1 LFVLSGGMRIC
12 CAIRKEK
19 WCCFC
24 RISRNESTCSTAPS
38 CVKITVHR
46 THTHISTTTKK
57 PLKCTTTHRWL
68 KTAFR
73 DLRAAVVAVSNCYF
87 RVAKKRPQHV
97 LLAPARSVRQNGSL
111 ATLFVRA
118 LVSHT
123 HSLSL
128 RWGIDVDLFHTLEG
142 ELPLLPNVL
151 STATGF
157 VFIGKAR
164 DRDKKRRLFYL
175 LYPFLS
181 AYSSLACSRSIV
193 GAAPSV
199 ASAPLVIC
207 GFYSSVC
214 QHISFSNSLPSPPP
228 PPSPHK
234 LASLTATMNIRQRKA
249 ERHKEALQK
258 LSQEGGNRYCF
269 DCEMRGPLYVVS
281 DFNILVCS
289 SCSAVHRS
297 FQHKVKG
304 ITMSEFNEDE
314 MARFMLGGNDVA
326 KKVWHSTF
334 RGKHPRSGDVLA
346 LKDFIRGT
354 FIDRRYCD
362 QIAYDKLIKS
372 WENPQAALAASSA
385 AASPPPSTTAA
396 TTTLPRLP
404 ASAGHRTLAH
414 PATSTAA
421 PQRDAPPPSTETAAP
436 AAPLQ
441 PAQNDVF
448 DDLFAAPVQAPVMPH
463 PQPQQPLPSSSAAA
477 AATAPAMTTTM
488 APPPPAPPKVSS
500 LVDDL
505 FGGVP
510 ASAPALPTSKPT
522 SGYSSA
528 QSQPFPSFGGPSYPP
543 PTTAAPEQT
552 PYMSMCA
559 NQAFSSGVPQQPPQ
573 QQQQMPQ
580 QQFYGYAAPS
590 AQASYA
596 NQQNA
601 YDSFSNPVSSVP
613 PTQQQQQQYSGYN
626 AAFGAPPIQMPGQ
639 YVSYNNAAQPSYSV
653 PQQQQQQQPSHPAGF
668 NAPPP
673 AHGTHANDPFKNL
686 GDPSVFAHL
695 GGPSTASQPPAGVDQ
710 GGFSSA
716 QSALPAAPNTWG
728 QPLAPSFA
736 QGEPVLQ
743 QTQPPASQIAYSS
756 GAPTPSMN
764 TFGMPQADASGQG
777 WAAPPSN
784 AASSPNRSRIVVLS
798 VTKSGEPPSAAP
810 SMWQQ

>member
-1 LFVLSGGMRIC
+1 VTS
-12 CAIRKEK
+12 
-19 WCCFC
+19 
-24 RISRNESTCSTAPS
+24 
-38 CVKITVHR
+38 
-46 THTHISTTTKK
+46 
-57 PLKCTTTHRWL
+57 
-68 KTAFR
+68 
-73 DLRAAVVAVSNCYF
+73 
-87 RVAKKRPQHV
+87 V
-97 LLAPARSVRQNGSL
+97 LLLLLCPIAIFVWQKKGHNTCFSPLHAPCAKMVHSPLYS
-111 ATLFVRA
+111 FA
-118 LVSHT
+118 L
-123 HSLSL
+123 
-128 RWGIDVDLFHTLEG
+128 LFHTPTLSLFGGALMWTCFTHWKENSLCYRTCFR
-142 ELPLLPNVL
+142 LPRALCSSERHETETKNGAFSTYYIL
-151 STATGF
+151 SFQHIRRWRVVGRSSARPRQSHLRRSLF
-157 VFIGKAR
+157 VVFI
-164 DRDKKRRLFYL
+164 RLFANIYL
-175 LYPFLS
+175 FRTP
-181 AYSSLACSRSIV
+181 SI
-193 GAAPSV
+193 
-199 ASAPLVIC
+199 
-207 GFYSSVC
+207 
-214 QHISFSNSLPSPPP
+214 PPP